1 VTLADRLATAKPSPT
16 GKPCGVGALLDSL
29 PDKDAQALRD
39 AMAVPKGD
47 PARLSANQIAT
58 ILREEGHDI
67 HHKSVEV
74 HRKGACRCEP
84 GRAPDA

>member
-1 VTLADRLATAKPSPT
+1 M
-16 GKPCGVGALLDSL
+16 
-29 PDKDAQALRD
+29 RD